1 MIAHDIALGMEK
13 IQSFEMIHR
22 DLKPANIL
30 LNKATPENNGGN
42 ANRQYIVKIA
52 DFGYAR
58 RDTNDSVRKSVVGT
72 PAYLAPELI
81 GQTKSF
87 EVSKATDVYSY
98 GVVRIHVPVTTDW
111 RSGKQSLREYVSG
124 NAVDLGDAN
133 GQETARWNGGQLTLS
148 DGL

>member
-1 MIAHDIALGMEK
+1 MRLIAYDIALGMEK
-13 IQSFEMIHR
+13 IQSFEMLHR

-30 LNKATPENNGGN
+30 LNKATNDNNGGN
-42 ANRQYIVKIA
+42 PQRQYVVKIA

-81 GQTKSF
+81 GQTKSY

-98 GVVRIHVPVTTDW
+98 GVVRLTILSTF
-111 RSGKQSLREYVSG
+111 RLRF
-124 NAVDLGDAN
+124 A
-133 GQETARWNGGQLTLS
+133 
-148 DGL
+148 

>member
-1 MIAHDIALGMEK
+1 MRMIAHDIAVGMER

-42 ANRQYIVKIA
+42 AHRQYIVKIA

-81 GQTKSF
+81 GQTKSY
-87 EVSKATDVYSY
+87 EVTKATDVYSY
-98 GVVRIHVPVTTDW
+98 GVVRIFLFARIVFFFCVKLLFRNLPP
-111 RSGKQSLREYVSG
+111 LP
-124 NAVDLGDAN
+124 N
-133 GQETARWNGGQLTLS
+133 ETMVFLF
-148 DGL
+148 